1 MKEVTMLENTRK
13 KIINAFFELAINNPE
28 KTNFTMTEIA
38 HQAGLTR
45 QAIYRKHFKNFQ
57 EIINYVHTLIDEQIY
72 QVYSNYDITTD
83 GNPFDY
89 VADNILPVIYERRK
103 WISCLY
109 TSAIDPSFEQFIV
122 STYTKWGMKNIQPQS
137 EKFHL
142 SNNALTQLIIE
153 QTMIIIKNW
162 IIQENPTPP
171 DEFKDDFLKL
181 IKSPLYDYLTI
192 DNKLLEKSST
202 E

>member
-1 MKEVTMLENTRK
+1 MLENTRK

-122 STYTKWGMKNIQPQS
+122 STYAKWGMKNIQPQS

>member
-1 MKEVTMLENTRK
+1 MMTWETRN

-28 KTNFTMTEIA
+28 KTHFTMSEIA

-45 QAIYRKHFKNFQ
+45 QAIYRKHFRNFQ
-57 EIINYVHTLIDEQIY
+57 EIVDYVHAMIDEQIY
-72 QVYSNYDITTD
+72 QVYRNYDITKD

-89 VADNILPVIYERRK
+89 VADNVLPVIYEGRQ
-103 WISCLY
+103 WIAPLY
-109 TSAIDPSFEQFIV
+109 ISTIDPSFEQFIV

-142 SNNALTQLIIE
+142 PDDVLTQLIVE
-153 QTMIIIKNW
+153 QTMVIIKNW

-171 DEFKDDFLKL
+171 DEFKDDFLRL

-192 DNKLLEKSST
+192 DKQNA
-202 E
+202 